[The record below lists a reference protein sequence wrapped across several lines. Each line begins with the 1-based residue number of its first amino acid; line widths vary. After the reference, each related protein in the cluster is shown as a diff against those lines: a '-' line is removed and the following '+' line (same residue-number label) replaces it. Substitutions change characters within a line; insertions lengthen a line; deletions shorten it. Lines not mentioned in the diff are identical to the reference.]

1 MAIISQMVISVILV
15 LIRNL
20 NQLTSLVIFS
30 SLFFKMLTIYAV
42 LVFRKKLPDMERPYK
57 VPMANV
63 TVFVTC
69 AAFLG
74 LLFSTLQGDVL
85 TSLIGLLI
93 PAVGAIVYFL
103 FFHGYYNGGERT

>member
-1 MAIISQMVISVILV
+1 MVISVILV

-30 SLFFKMLTIYAV
+30 SLLFKMLTIYAV
-42 LVFRKKLPDMERPYK
+42 LVFRKKLPDMDRPYK

-74 LLFSTLQGDVL
+74 LLFSTLQGDIL

-103 FFHGYYNGGERT
+103 FFHSKGEIT